1 VKRKKEWLS
10 PPHHVLRAR
19 EDTMKEQRWLL
30 PFTHGVNMQAIDYA
44 VSLAQNAGA
53 RLVAVSLVS
62 VPQEPRSPGARLEHI
77 QQSKD
82 FLEAVKWKAARY
94 EVPAERYEVFTGNV
108 LQSITLLVYNQDC
121 DSIILVTS
129 EKNGVLLEANE
140 VKRLLEAPPASLVF
154 IRLPAQ
160 TKRLS
165 TGQLGT
171 RFLSW
176 LQQIWRQKDDARF
189 EQNGPAVEEPSWIG
203 AEEHYRG

>member
-1 VKRKKEWLS
+1 
-10 PPHHVLRAR
+10 
-19 EDTMKEQRWLL
+19 MKEQRWLL

-62 VPQEPRSPGARLEHI
+62 VPQETRSSGARLEHI

-82 FLEAVKWKAARY
+82 FLEVVKWKAARY
-94 EVPAERYEVFTGNV
+94 EVPAERFEVFTGNV
-108 LQSITLLVYNQDC
+108 LQSITLLVYNQNC
-121 DSIILVTS
+121 DNIILVNS
-129 EKNGVLLEANE
+129 EKKGVLLEANE
-140 VKRLLEAPPASLVF
+140 VKRLLEAPPASLVL
-154 IRLPAQ
+154 IRLPTH

-176 LQQIWRQKDDARF
+176 LQQLWRQKDDARF
-189 EQNGPAVEEPSWIG
+189 EQNGPALEEPSWIG
-203 AEEHYRG
+203 TEEHYRG